1 MYRYNEKDICN
12 FNKYEAGIIF
22 DFDTAQFE
30 TIYIY
35 IKSIPLY
42 EIH

>member
-35 IKSIPLY
+35 IYKIHSIV
-42 EIH
+42 